1 MIEIVFISWQQ
12 KYRALLLDKFE
23 SHRLKK
29 CKCCTILKK
38 RMSFKGHVT
47 YRSSVTKAES
57 RALGVL
63 YVVTLLRQVADQCYC
78 FTYTVCTVHI
88 YGAGFQKQ
96 RIICWNSV
104 YSMFA
109 QSSSHRE
116 IIYKRSKII
125 FHNRNVIVFDQNIM
139 FWLPTGSYLAGFY
152 FKIETQIRSWPH
164 YFKLKRASDLD
175 PHSLSWG
182 PGSRSWNRI
191 SLSADPDQGKQKIV
205 PKEKCVSY
213 LSGSRRTSIMRI
225 HEEWGSG
232 LTSLL
237 RTYFLHVTR
246 QYRLTYC
253 TSRWLNHYTVYV
265 YN

>member
-1 MIEIVFISWQQ
+1 MIEIVFYSWQQ

-63 YVVTLLRQVADQCYC
+63 CFVCCNIAETGCGSMLLFYIYC
-78 FTYTVCTVHI
+78 TVCTVHI

-96 RIICWNSV
+96 SIICWNSV

-152 FKIETQIRSWPH
+152 FKIETRIRSWPNN
-164 YFKLKRASDLD
+164 FKLNE
-175 PHSLSWG
+175 PVIWI
-182 PGSRSWNRI
+182 RI
-191 SLSADPDQGKQKIV
+191 RCHEDRDPDPG
-205 PKEKCVSY
+205 
-213 LSGSRRTSIMRI
+213 TA
-225 HEEWGSG
+225 
-232 LTSLL
+232 
-237 RTYFLHVTR
+237 
-246 QYRLTYC
+246 
-253 TSRWLNHYTVYV
+253 
-265 YN
+265 